1 MWEPKEITESTTGV
15 AALAGQGAT
24 WNVDIWNLTIPFNQ
38 KHKLGPTNTFS
49 CSLVGDDAAQMPDK
63 TLVRVVKRD
72 MDSWETVTLLST
84 LYKNCKEFT
93 DKNKIQNL
101 TVRND
106 ILCTPGEHIAIMVNG
121 ADVATTGDTDQTA
134 SSFKLTS
141 LRERK
146 SIV

>member
-1 MWEPKEITESTTGV
+1 MWEPKEITESTTGI
-15 AALAGQGAT
+15 AALDGQGAT
-24 WNVDIWNLTIPFNQ
+24 WTVDIWNLTIPFNQ

-72 MDSWETVTLLST
+72 MDEQETVTLLST
-84 LYKNCKEFT
+84 LYKNCKEFV
-93 DKNKIQNL
+93 DKNKIQKL
-101 TVRND
+101 TVRAD
-106 ILCTPGEHIAIMVNG
+106 ILSTPGEHIAIMVNG
-121 ADVATTGDTDQTA
+121 VDAATTGDTDASA

>member
-24 WNVDIWNLTIPFNQ
+24 WTVDIWNLTIPFNQ
-38 KHKLGPTNTFS
+38 KYKIGPTDTFS
-49 CSLVGDDAAQMPDK
+49 CYLVGDDAAEMPAK

-72 MDSWETVTLLST
+72 MDTQEIVTLLST
-84 LYKNCKEFT
+84 LYQNCKEFA
-93 DKNKIQNL
+93 DKNKIRTL
-101 TVRND
+101 TPRND

-121 ADVATTGDTDQTA
+121 IDVTTSGDTDQTA
-134 SSFKLTS
+134 SNFRLTS